1 MVAVHPAEV
10 RYELTDRRRK
20 WNERGEKRKEAEQ
33 RIQSITKTQTFLII
47 VKKKVWPPSC
57 VTDIVTLLRRH
68 TKVAQVTGNKF
79 VHCITSKMLR
89 NCKLELTM

>member
-47 VKKKVWPPSC
+47 VKKRSGHHHV
-57 VTDIVTLLRRH
+57 
-68 TKVAQVTGNKF
+68 
-79 VHCITSKMLR
+79 
-89 NCKLELTM
+89 